1 MVWSCL
7 LLTFVLMSVLAR
19 AQVGTVTQDI
29 TAIPDFPLQKQCAQG
44 CFVRKFDVCPMDMLG
59 IGLDCATLA
68 CGGNTPW
75 LASNDC
81 YCRLDAQ
88 QPAQELLDSCISS
101 SCTVGNPSVDASMAG
116 SIYLRYCEEKGYE
129 ITAPATNT
137 ATTTGT
143 ARATRTSSGGR
154 GFDPTDTTTSGGTQE
169 STSSESKPAS
179 QSGLP
184 TSAIIGIAVAAGAAL
199 ILLGVCIWL
208 FKRSRPAHSEKHSD
222 HNVPLQP
229 TPTYPQNFISSQGP
243 ASEVAP
249 SDSISNDGRPTG
261 APPTMISLTS
271 GVNRYN
277 VPHNQWR

>member
-7 LLTFVLMSVLAR
+7 LPTFVLMSVLLAR

-29 TAIPDFPLQKQCAQG
+29 TAIPDFSLQKQCAQG

-59 IGLDCATLA
+59 IGLDCATIG
-68 CGGNTPW
+68 CGVNTPW

-129 ITAPATNT
+129 ITAPASNT
-137 ATTTGT
+137 ATTTGA
-143 ARATRTSSGGR
+143 ARSTRTSSGGK
-154 GFDPTDTTTSGGTQE
+154 GSDPTDTTTGGARE
-169 STSSESKPAS
+169 SKSPEQKPAS

-208 FKRSRPAHSEKHSD
+208 FKRSRSAHSEKHSD
-222 HNVPLQP
+222 HNAPLQP

-249 SDSISNDGRPTG
+249 SDSISNDGRPSG

-271 GVNRYN
+271 GVNRYLYIDLIL
-277 VPHNQWR
+277 